1 MARKSILRALVL
13 LAVGFFALICCQVA
27 RADEPTSQSKTKTL
41 HVAIVSSHSRFC
53 DVSANQQHFKGL
65 IAQAA
70 NKGARLVCF
79 PELSLMSYTIDKAIL
94 KVAEPIPGPS
104 TKFFEEIAREHNLFI
119 SLGMAEKTSEKDGA
133 QHYIAQ
139 VLIGPDGYLGKYRK
153 YHPTGGE
160 ERCGFSPGKKFPTW
174 DIDGFKFGINICF
187 DGRHQDTIQAMKSAR
202 VDVIHHPHGNGLGL
216 GRDSEEWTRGKMVYF
231 VPRAT
236 TARAY
241 ILINNS
247 AGDIQTTRGLYQFGS
262 GALVL
267 DPLGQVVNRT
277 TAVDRKEKMIFVTLK
292 KPLSQLVPSFELKRF
307 NEKSN

>member
-1 MARKSILRALVL
+1 MRSFIH
-13 LAVGFFALICCQVA
+13 LAVGFIVFTCCFIA
-27 RADEPTSQSKTKTL
+27 RADEQAKTL
-41 HVAIVSSHSRFC
+41 RVAIVSSHSRFC
-53 DVSANQQHFKGL
+53 DVPANRQHFKEL

-70 NKGARLVCF
+70 KKGARLVCF

-104 TKFFEEIAREHNLFI
+104 TKFFENIARQHNLFI
-119 SLGMAEKTSEKDGA
+119 SLGMAEKDGA
-133 QHYIAQ
+133 QFHIAQ

-187 DGRHQDTIQAMKSAR
+187 DGRHQDTIQAMKSAQ
-202 VDVIHHPHGNGLGL
+202 VDVIHHPHGNGLSL

-247 AGDIQTTRGLYQFGS
+247 AGTIQTTRGPYDFGS
-262 GALVL
+262 GALAI
-267 DPLGQVVNRT
+267 DPLGQVVSRT
-277 TAVDRKEKMIFVTLK
+277 RQGDNKEKMIFVTLK
-292 KPLSQLVPSFELKRF
+292 KPLSQLIPPFELKVL
-307 NEKSN
+307 NAPSK